1 MFGGSFRSLT
11 CESRFTKSATVNSES
26 GPARPAGERSSVP
39 RMLDDVDSRSRGA
52 IEGSS
57 ASWREPIEHYRSPAR
72 LSVELQMMR
81 RYPTPFCP
89 SAALPEVGSYVAR
102 EAAGTPLI
110 AVRGAD
116 GRVCVLRNVS
126 RARGALA
133 ARGAGGAPAFACRSH
148 GWALGLDGRLRHA
161 SDDGVSCLDQASPG
175 LTPVHAV
182 EHGGLVFVTQDLPSL
197 AESSV
202 DELVA
207 IIPPGERFYSITED
221 DVAANWKIL
230 AEGFIAGYHI
240 RTTHRDTV
248 YPSVP
253 SALDNRSIAE
263 ESGANRPVAF
273 SCQARAKRRAAS
285 ESDRVLTYAYHLF
298 PNVMM
303 VMLPDLLA
311 MIALEPVATDRTRVV
326 TYALSAHGDREASPP
341 EVAHAK
347 VFLDAGVA
355 EDRVIASTV
364 QRRLANGGN
373 THVEFGRGEGALAQ
387 FHRRLHAMLARP

>member
-1 MFGGSFRSLT
+1 M
-11 CESRFTKSATVNSES
+11 
-26 GPARPAGERSSVP
+26 
-39 RMLDDVDSRSRGA
+39 D
-52 IEGSS
+52 GSS
-57 ASWREPIEHYRSPAR
+57 ANWREPIEHYRSPAR

-89 SAALPEVGSYVAR
+89 SAALPEVGCYVAR

-126 RARGALA
+126 RDRGAEA
-133 ARGAGGAPAFACRSH
+133 TRGAGGAPAFACRSH
-148 GWALGLDGRLRHA
+148 GWAYGLDGRLRHA
-161 SDDGVSCLDQASPG
+161 PDDGVSCLDQASLG
-175 LTPVHAV
+175 LEAVHAV

-240 RTTHRDTV
+240 RTTHREPV
-248 YPSVP
+248 YPSGP
-253 SALDNRSIAE
+253 SMPSGPSGPSVLDNRSITEA
-263 ESGANRPVAF
+263 SGANRRVAL

-285 ESDRVLTYAYHLF
+285 GADRVLTYAYHLF
-298 PNVMM
+298 PNVMV

-311 MIALEPVATDRTRVV
+311 MLALEPVATDRTRVV
-326 TYALSAHGDREASPP
+326 TYALSAHGDREAAPP

-347 VFLDAGVA
+347 AVLDAGVA
-355 EDRVIASTV
+355 EDRAIASTV
-364 QRRLANGGN
+364 QRRLVSGGD

-387 FHRRLHAMLARP
+387 FHRRLHAMLAQA

>member
-1 MFGGSFRSLT
+1 MDGS
-11 CESRFTKSATVNSES
+11 
-26 GPARPAGERSSVP
+26 P
-39 RMLDDVDSRSRGA
+39 
-52 IEGSS
+52 

-72 LSVELQMMR
+72 LAAELQMMR
-81 RYPTPFCP
+81 RHPTPFCP

-126 RARGALA
+126 RDR
-133 ARGAGGAPAFACRSH
+133 GAPATRSAGGPWAFACHSY
-148 GWALGLDGRLRHA
+148 GWAYGLDGRLRHA
-161 SDDGVSCLDQASPG
+161 PDDGVAPCLDQASPG
-175 LTPVHAV
+175 FAPVHAI

-202 DELVA
+202 DELLA
-207 IIPPGERFYSITED
+207 IISPRERFYSITED

-240 RTTHRDTV
+240 RTTRRETV
-248 YPSVP
+248 WPSGPPGV
-253 SALDNRSIAE
+253 DNRTRVEA
-263 ESGANRPVAF
+263 SGEDRRVAL
-273 SCQARAKRRAAS
+273 SCQASARRRVLEA
-285 ESDRVLTYAYHLF
+285 ERVLTYAYHLF
-298 PNVMM
+298 PNVMV
-303 VMLPDLLA
+303 VMLPDLMA

-326 TYALSAHGDREASPP
+326 TYALSAHGDRAASPP

-347 VFLDAGVA
+347 AFLDAGVA
-355 EDRVIASTV
+355 EDRVIASAV

-373 THVEFGRGEGALAQ
+373 THVEFGRDEGALAQ
-387 FHRRLHAMLARP
+387 FHRRLHAMLARS